1 MLLLNKLI
9 QEKTKASFF
18 ISKKWFMSEPIFLDK
33 EPHVQELHNTLDK
46 HLCECAKALGW
57 LSVNS
62 CTNFECLLIK
72 TSQEDKRL

>member
-1 MLLLNKLI
+1 
-9 QEKTKASFF
+9 
-18 ISKKWFMSEPIFLDK
+18 MSEPIFLDK